1 MAVTSRLLGG
11 FAKPVSRVFQLEK
24 SHILDGTN
32 SRMSTNATTFPA
44 RFAELVYL
52 LAHQPDAQAEHERVL
67 REAVDAIEA
76 SDASLTTSQ
85 LNVDLLD
92 EGQSSDGVRLHELVM
107 RMSAHSAHQIDFLAG
122 TPPEQIFGVARI
134 LAGEARPNDDGAAF
148 DDKLVRLGITHV
160 EVHLGRN
167 GFVRTGSLTP
177 SASPRIHGSSVR
189 TPTPFRGMP
198 ALDSVT
204 PARSSLA
211 VSAPANG
218 GRGVTPRG
226 GALVLGAELPGS
238 VAARRST
245 PPIGAPT
252 IRDESNRII
261 EGAIQT
267 KSLATLSDD
276 ELIEQLRTGVTP
288 QNVMRLLD
296 ELVVVAEARAQEKRW
311 EVVARVFDTFVRNEV
326 AEEHDA
332 DVRRAYTV
340 GLRRLT
346 KPTLIRGI
354 AGLMPRRPELRDSLH
369 AVLVRLG
376 PDGAEVLIDLLTS
389 ADSLTDR
396 RAYLAALA
404 KMRDAVPTLMHLL
417 GDNRWYV
424 VRNAV
429 DLLGEMRATEAEN
442 ALLDV
447 VSHREERVRRSVA
460 TALARLGTPRS
471 IQTVQ
476 HMLTDAVPEVRV
488 HAVQGLGSVRSAR
501 AVPVLAR
508 ALDGEA
514 DPEVQAVILAALGR
528 QATDEAVARLTKA
541 AEPEGRLFKRKPT
554 ALRVSA
560 VQALAEANTP
570 AALAAIR
577 RFADDKDREV
587 RDAAVRALRPK
598 AEN

>member
-1 MAVTSRLLGG
+1 
-11 FAKPVSRVFQLEK
+11 
-24 SHILDGTN
+24 
-32 SRMSTNATTFPA
+32 MSTNATTFPV

-52 LAHQPDAQAEHERVL
+52 LAHQPDLEAEHERVL
-67 REAVDAIEA
+67 RESVVAIA
-76 SDASLTTSQ
+76 AGDVSLTTSQ

-107 RMSAHSAHQIDFLAG
+107 RMSAHSAHQIDFLAS
-122 TPPEQIFGVARI
+122 TPREQVLGVARI

-148 DDKLVRLGITHV
+148 DDKLVKVGITHV

-177 SASPRIHGSSVR
+177 SASPRVNGSSVR
-189 TPTPFRGMP
+189 TATPFRGMP
-198 ALDSVT
+198 AFDAVT
-204 PARSSLA
+204 PARS
-211 VSAPANG
+211 APAVPTPPSNG
-218 GRGVTPRG
+218 GRGSTPRG
-226 GALVLGAELPGS
+226 GALVLGAELPGGA
-238 VAARRST
+238 AARRST

-276 ELIEQLRTGVTP
+276 ELIEQLQTGVTP
-288 QNVMRLLD
+288 QNVTRLLD
-296 ELVVVAEARAQEKRW
+296 ELIVVAETRAQEKRW
-311 EVVARVFDTFVRNEV
+311 EVVARVFDTFVRNEI
-326 AEEHDA
+326 AEEHDT
-332 DVRRAYTV
+332 DVRRAYTI

-346 KPTLIRGI
+346 KPTLLRGV
-354 AGLMPRRPELRDSLH
+354 AALLPRRPDLRDALH
-369 AVLVRLG
+369 AVLLRLG
-376 PDGAEVLIDLLTS
+376 PDGAEALIDLLTS

-396 RAYLAALA
+396 RAYLLLLA
-404 KMRDAVPTLMHLL
+404 KMREAVPTLMHLL

-424 VRNAV
+424 VRNAI

-442 ALLDV
+442 ALLEV
-447 VSHREERVRRSVA
+447 ANHREERVRRSAA
-460 TALARLGTPRS
+460 TALARLGTPRA
-471 IQTVQ
+471 IQAVQ

-488 HAVQGLGSVRSAR
+488 HAVQGLGSVKSPR
-501 AVPVLAR
+501 AVPVLSR

-514 DPEVQAVILAALGR
+514 DQEVQAVILAALGR

-577 RFADDKDREV
+577 RFAEDKDRDV

-598 AEN
+598 AET

>member
-1 MAVTSRLLGG
+1 
-11 FAKPVSRVFQLEK
+11 
-24 SHILDGTN
+24 
-32 SRMSTNATTFPA
+32 MSTSATTFPA

-52 LAHQPDAQAEHERVL
+52 LAHQPDADAEHERVL

-107 RMSAHSAHQIDFLAG
+107 RMSAHSAHQIDFVAK
-122 TPPEQIFGVARI
+122 TPREQILGVARI
-134 LAGEARPNDDGAAF
+134 LAGDAQPNDDGAAF
-148 DDKLVRLGITHV
+148 DDKLVRVGITHV

-177 SASPRIHGSSVR
+177 SESPRINGSSVR
-189 TPTPFRGMP
+189 TPTPFRGM
-198 ALDSVT
+198 AAFDSVT
-204 PARSSLA
+204 PARSAPA
-211 VSAPANG
+211 VPAPPANG

-226 GALVLGAELPGS
+226 GALTLGAEIPGG
-238 VAARRST
+238 VAARRAT
-245 PPIGAPT
+245 PAIGAPT

-267 KSLATLSDD
+267 KSLATMSDD
-276 ELIEQLRTGVTP
+276 ELIQQLRTGVTP
-288 QNVMRLLD
+288 QNAMRLLD
-296 ELVVVAEARAQEKRW
+296 ELVAVAEARAQENRW
-311 EVVARVFDTFVRNEV
+311 EVVARVFDAIVQNEGAV
-326 AEEHDA
+326 ERDAEL
-332 DVRRAYTV
+332 RRAYTI
-340 GLRRLT
+340 GLRRMT
-346 KPTLIRGI
+346 KPTLLRGI
-354 AGLMPRRPELRDSLH
+354 ASLLPRRPELRDPLQ
-369 AVLVRLG
+369 AVLLRLG
-376 PDGAEVLIDLLTS
+376 PDGAEALIDLLTS

-424 VRNAV
+424 VRNAI
-429 DLLGEMRATEAEN
+429 DLLGEMRAVEAEN
-442 ALLDV
+442 ALLEV
-447 VSHREERVRRSVA
+447 ANHREERVRRSVA

-471 IQTVQ
+471 IQAVQ

-488 HAVQGLGSVRSAR
+488 HAVQGLGSVKSLR
-501 AVPVLAR
+501 AVPVLSR
-508 ALDGEA
+508 ALDGET
-514 DPEVQAVILAALGR
+514 DQEVQAVILAALGR

-577 RFADDKDREV
+577 RFAEDKDREV

-598 AEN
+598 AET

>member
-1 MAVTSRLLGG
+1 
-11 FAKPVSRVFQLEK
+11 
-24 SHILDGTN
+24 
-32 SRMSTNATTFPA
+32 MSTSAPTFPA

-52 LAHQPDAQAEHERVL
+52 LAHEPDAASEHERVL
-67 REAVDAIEA
+67 RDAIA
-76 SDASLTTSQ
+76 AIAVSDASLTTSQ

-92 EGQSSDGVRLHELVM
+92 EGQSIDGVQLHELVM
-107 RMSAHSAHQIDFLAG
+107 RMSAHSAHQIDFLAK
-122 TPPEQIFGVARI
+122 TPRDQILGVARI
-134 LAGEARPNDDGAAF
+134 LAGDARPNDDGAAF
-148 DDKLVRLGITHV
+148 DDKLVHLGITHV

-177 SASPRIHGSSVR
+177 SASPRVDGSRVR

-198 ALDSVT
+198 AFDSVT
-204 PARSSLA
+204 PPRPAPA
-211 VSAPANG
+211 VPAAPANG
-218 GRGVTPRG
+218 GRTATPRG
-226 GALVLGAELPGS
+226 GALTLGAEIPGS

-245 PPIGAPT
+245 PALGAPT

-267 KSLATLSDD
+267 KSLATMSDD

-288 QNVMRLLD
+288 QNIMRLLD
-296 ELVVVAEARAQEKRW
+296 ELVVVAEARAQDKRW
-311 EVVARVFDTFVRNEV
+311 EVVARVFDTFVHNEV

-332 DVRRAYTV
+332 DVRRAYTL

-346 KPTLIRGI
+346 KPTLLRGI
-354 AGLMPRRPELRDSLH
+354 AGLLPRRPELRDSLQ
-369 AVLVRLG
+369 AVLLRVG

-424 VRNAV
+424 VRNAI

-442 ALLDV
+442 ALLEV
-447 VSHREERVRRSVA
+447 ANHREERVRRSVA

-476 HMLTDAVPEVRV
+476 HMLGDAVPEVRV
-488 HAVQGLGSVRSAR
+488 HAVQGLGSVKSPR
-501 AVPVLAR
+501 AVPVLSR
-508 ALDGEA
+508 ALDGET

-577 RFADDKDREV
+577 RFAEDKDREV

-598 AEN
+598 AET

>member
-1 MAVTSRLLGG
+1 
-11 FAKPVSRVFQLEK
+11 
-24 SHILDGTN
+24 
-32 SRMSTNATTFPA
+32 MSTSATTFPA

-52 LAHQPDAQAEHERVL
+52 LAHQPDADAEHERVL

-107 RMSAHSAHQIDFLAG
+107 RMSAHSAHQIDFVAK
-122 TPPEQIFGVARI
+122 TPREQILGVARI
-134 LAGEARPNDDGAAF
+134 LAGDAQPNDDGAAF
-148 DDKLVRLGITHV
+148 DDKLVRVGITHV

-177 SASPRIHGSSVR
+177 SESPRINGSSVR
-189 TPTPFRGMP
+189 TPTPFRGM
-198 ALDSVT
+198 AAFDSVT
-204 PARSSLA
+204 PARSAPA
-211 VSAPANG
+211 VPAPPANG

-226 GALVLGAELPGS
+226 GALTLGAEIPGG
-238 VAARRST
+238 VAARRAT
-245 PPIGAPT
+245 PAIGAPT

-267 KSLATLSDD
+267 KSLATMSDD
-276 ELIEQLRTGVTP
+276 ELIQQLRTGVTP
-288 QNVMRLLD
+288 QNAMRLLD
-296 ELVVVAEARAQEKRW
+296 ELVAVAEARAQENRW
-311 EVVARVFDTFVRNEV
+311 EVVARVFDAIVQNEGAV
-326 AEEHDA
+326 ERDAEL
-332 DVRRAYTV
+332 RRAYTI
-340 GLRRLT
+340 GLRRMT
-346 KPTLIRGI
+346 KPTLLRGI
-354 AGLMPRRPELRDSLH
+354 ASLLPRRPELRDPLQ
-369 AVLVRLG
+369 AVLLRLG
-376 PDGAEVLIDLLTS
+376 PDGAEALIDLLTS

-424 VRNAV
+424 VRNAI
-429 DLLGEMRATEAEN
+429 DLLGEMRAVEAEN
-442 ALLDV
+442 ALLEV
-447 VSHREERVRRSVA
+447 ANHREERVRRSVA

-471 IQTVQ
+471 IQALQ

-488 HAVQGLGSVRSAR
+488 HAVQGLGSVKSLR
-501 AVPVLAR
+501 AVPVLSR
-508 ALDGEA
+508 ALDGET
-514 DPEVQAVILAALGR
+514 DQEVQAVILAALGR

-577 RFADDKDREV
+577 RFAEDKDREV

-598 AEN
+598 AET